1 MPAKMK
7 TRPMRVRPIRN
18 MRSIAHPFGIEDLLD
33 SSEPVSVS
41 VRLGP
46 TLASAFAELRSG
58 SPTEDGVVAGPAGA
72 LPQPPLPVGLSLLL
86 AALHGVVVEGQGA
99 ACALPL
105 AGARFALKENQPGS
119 HGRVIVPREV
129 FRGQER
135 NAAFTRQRTTPTLVT
150 GKRAP
155 YVRLRT
161 AHERMKRLRG

>member
-1 MPAKMK
+1 
-7 TRPMRVRPIRN
+7 
-18 MRSIAHPFGIEDLLD
+18 
-33 SSEPVSVS
+33 VS

-161 AHERMKRLRG
+161 AHERMKG